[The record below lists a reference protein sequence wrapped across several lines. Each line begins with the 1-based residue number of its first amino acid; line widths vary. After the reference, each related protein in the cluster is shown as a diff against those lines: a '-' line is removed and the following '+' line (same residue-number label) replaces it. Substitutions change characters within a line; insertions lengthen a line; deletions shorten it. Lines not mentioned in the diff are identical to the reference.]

1 MTMTMT
7 SLLLRTAGA
16 SSAPLQSR
24 SIHWLREFQAHRAIH
39 SSPLSWDRRNCGRAC
54 VTNHLHLLHIIRKRR
69 NCGFQPAP
77 PASARNYLGVR
88 HLGGI

>member
-1 MTMTMT
+1 MKTIT

-16 SSAPLQSR
+16 SCAPLQSN

-54 VTNHLHLLHIIRKRR
+54 MTNHLHLIRKRR
-69 NCGFQPAP
+69 NCGFQPAA

-88 HLGGI
+88 HFGGR